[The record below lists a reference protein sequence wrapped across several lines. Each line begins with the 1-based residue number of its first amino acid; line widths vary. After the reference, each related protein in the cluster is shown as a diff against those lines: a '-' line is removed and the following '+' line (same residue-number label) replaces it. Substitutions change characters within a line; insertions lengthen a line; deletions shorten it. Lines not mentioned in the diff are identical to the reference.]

1 MKWLDEFIEKQTP
14 ERIAHYF
21 IIMALFQI
29 PIYLLHLYETYFF
42 GQTLGWRNEIK
53 ISPYLDFENKWNKRY
68 QFAESV
74 DAYFSKGELCFKYS
88 SFQELLNIYAINFF
102 IVDTLK
108 YVIIFYVFWQL
119 SKVFSQKKDF
129 MGFTTEGVK
138 RMRLAAFP
146 IMLIPILGYISK
158 YIFVLYASTQ
168 STYIGLQKYSVAF
181 IIGGN
186 IAWVYYL
193 YATLSLLGLAQI
205 FKYGQQLKEE
215 TDLTV

>member
-53 ISPYLDFENKWNKRY
+53 ISPYFDFENKWNKRY

-74 DAYFSKGELCFKYS
+74 DAYFSKGEL
-88 SFQELLNIYAINFF
+88 SFQELLNAYTINFF
-102 IVDTLK
+102 ILDTLK
-108 YVIIFYVFWQL
+108 YVIFFYVLWQL
-119 SKVFSQKKDF
+119 SKAFSQKKDF
-129 MGFTTEGVK
+129 IGFTTEGIK

-146 IMLIPILGYISK
+146 IMLIPILSYISK
-158 YIFVLYASTQ
+158 YIFVLYTSTQ
-168 STYIGLQKYSVAF
+168 STYIGLQKYAVAY
-181 IIGGN
+181 IIRDN
-186 IAWVYYL
+186 VAWVYYL
-193 YATLSLLGLAQI
+193 YITLSLLGLSQV